1 MAKIKI
7 KFRASSV
14 GIKEGT
20 LYFQVIH
27 KRVARQIHTEY
38 KLYPSEW
45 DAVHSDI
52 IMPPYTAPQRYS
64 YLQSLRDTLKA
75 DKKKLQSVIAR
86 LEKETQTYTADKVVE
101 YYREG
106 KVLQGFIA
114 YTAELSN
121 RLHSIGKTR
130 MADRYTTT
138 VNSLRRYLNGND
150 IPIEE
155 MDGTLMQGYEQWLKE
170 QGLCRN
176 TTSFYMRNLRTIYNH
191 AVEDTDTV
199 SSNPFKHVYTGI
211 DKTVKRAIPMET
223 IRQLKQLDLSLNPR
237 MDFARDMFLFSF
249 YTRGM
254 SFIDMV
260 NLRKK
265 DLKGGI
271 LSYHRQK
278 TSQLLHIKWEAPMQE
293 IVAKYPTGNS
303 SYLLPIACDIN
314 NNIDHKFMRI
324 YKNAYNRINKQLKK
338 LGEML
343 GLPIPLTT
351 YVARHAWA
359 SIAKSENI
367 PISTISEALG
377 HDSEKTTMIYLAS
390 LDSSGVDK
398 ANNLIISLI

>member
-14 GIKEGT
+14 GMKEGT

-52 IMPPYTAPQRYS
+52 IMPPYAVPQRYS

-249 YTRGM
+249 YTRGITRN
-254 SFIDMV
+254 SDC
-260 NLRKK
+260 
-265 DLKGGI
+265 
-271 LSYHRQK
+271 
-278 TSQLLHIKWEAPMQE
+278 
-293 IVAKYPTGNS
+293 IVFQ
-303 SYLLPIACDIN
+303 
-314 NNIDHKFMRI
+314 NIDYQHILTIQNHKIRLKYCLLKI
-324 YKNAYNRINKQLKK
+324 IKN
-338 LGEML
+338 
-343 GLPIPLTT
+343 
-351 YVARHAWA
+351 
-359 SIAKSENI
+359 
-367 PISTISEALG
+367 
-377 HDSEKTTMIYLAS
+377 
-390 LDSSGVDK
+390 
-398 ANNLIISLI
+398 

>member
-1 MAKIKI
+1 MAKTKI

-14 GIKEGT
+14 GMKEGT

-27 KRVARQIHTEY
+27 KRVARQIRTEY

-45 DAVHSDI
+45 DAAHSDI
-52 IMPPYTAPQRYS
+52 VIPPSAAPQRYS
-64 YLQSLRDTLKA
+64 YLQSLRDTLET
-75 DKKKLQSVIAR
+75 DRKKLQSVIAR

-106 KVLQGFIA
+106 KVPQGFIA

-211 DKTVKRAIPMET
+211 DKTVKRAVPLET
-223 IRQLKQLDLSLNPR
+223 IRQLKQLDLSLNPC

-293 IVAKYPTGNS
+293 IVAKYSTGNS

-314 NNIDHKFMRI
+314 KNIDHQFMRI

-343 GLPIPLTT
+343 GLSIPLTT

-359 SIAKSENI
+359 SIAKSKNI
-367 PISTISEALG
+367 PIATISEALG

-390 LDSSGVDK
+390 LDTSGVDK
-398 ANNLIISLI
+398 ANNLIINLI

>member
-14 GIKEGT
+14 GMKEGT

-52 IMPPYTAPQRYS
+52 IMPPYAAPQRYS

-155 MDGTLMQGYEQWLKE
+155 MDGTLMQGYEQ
-170 QGLCRN
+170 
-176 TTSFYMRNLRTIYNH
+176 
-191 AVEDTDTV
+191 
-199 SSNPFKHVYTGI
+199 
-211 DKTVKRAIPMET
+211 
-223 IRQLKQLDLSLNPR
+223 
-237 MDFARDMFLFSF
+237 
-249 YTRGM
+249 
-254 SFIDMV
+254 
-260 NLRKK
+260 
-265 DLKGGI
+265 
-271 LSYHRQK
+271 
-278 TSQLLHIKWEAPMQE
+278 
-293 IVAKYPTGNS
+293 
-303 SYLLPIACDIN
+303 
-314 NNIDHKFMRI
+314 
-324 YKNAYNRINKQLKK
+324 
-338 LGEML
+338 
-343 GLPIPLTT
+343 
-351 YVARHAWA
+351 
-359 SIAKSENI
+359 
-367 PISTISEALG
+367 
-377 HDSEKTTMIYLAS
+377 
-390 LDSSGVDK
+390 
-398 ANNLIISLI
+398 